1 MARTATHHTHPHTHT
16 QAHTHT
22 YIHIYLYIYIYEL
35 VEGSLPVAKRAAT
48 MENFAVAVVVSLV
61 VFSFVLDF

>member
-1 MARTATHHTHPHTHT
+1 MARTATHHTHPHTHK
-16 QAHTHT
+16 HKHNI
-22 YIHIYLYIYIYEL
+22 YIYTYIYEL
-35 VEGSLPVAKRAAT
+35 VEGELPVAKRAAT